1 MLHLRGEADYA
12 RVRRQPKSQNQRGI
26 YSNPKEFYMTRLTK
40 RIIDSARTGSRESF
54 LWDSELKGFG
64 VRIKPSGTRSFII
77 QYRNLERRTRRCV
90 IGQHGVLTVEQA
102 RGHAKK
108 KLASV
113 IDGADPSAERHA
125 IRQGWTISAICD
137 WYLTEAE
144 AGRLIG
150 RNRRP
155 IKPSTISGD
164 RSRID
169 LHIKPLIGH
178 RVVSQLKLAD
188 IERLQGD
195 IAAGRT
201 AKARKVGRGG
211 RTAGGIGVASRSI
224 STLRSLL
231 NHARRLGLIEVSPA
245 AGVRIMASQKL
256 KRHLNAGEI
265 RHLGKVMTQME
276 SEGEHPTALAAIR
289 VMLLTGFRRMEVLAM
304 RKEWVQPDDN
314 LVRFPDTKSGP
325 QMRVAGDDA
334 MTVLEKQALRSHSPF
349 VFPADW
355 GDGHFIGVVRVLD
368 RVCARAGLEEIT
380 PHTLRHSF
388 ASFAASLGFSELTIS
403 GLLGHAPRGITQRY
417 VHLDTAL
424 VIAADQVA
432 AEIARLLAGGELQS
446 KREVKQAR
454 TLASLRAVA

>member
-1 MLHLRGEADYA
+1 M
-12 RVRRQPKSQNQRGI
+12 P
-26 YSNPKEFYMTRLTK
+26 RLTK
-40 RIIDSARTGSRESF
+40 RIIDAAKPGPRDNF

-77 QYRNLERRTRRCV
+77 QYRNLEGRTRRCV
-90 IGQHGVLTVEQA
+90 IGQYGALTVEQA
-102 RGHAKK
+102 RDHAKK

-125 IRQGWTISAICD
+125 IKQGWTISAICD

-155 IKPSTISGD
+155 IKASTISGD

-169 LHIKPLIGH
+169 LHIKPLIGN

-265 RHLGKVMTQME
+265 RHLGKLMTQMG

-334 MTVLEKQALRSHSPF
+334 MTVLEKQAQRSHSPF

-368 RVCARAGLEEIT
+368 RVCARAGLEEVT

-388 ASFAASLGFSELTIS
+388 ASLAASLGFSELTIS
-403 GLLGHAPRGITQRY
+403 GLLGHAPRGVTQRY

-424 VIAADQVA
+424 VIAADQVS

-446 KREVKQAR
+446 VREVKQAR

>member
-1 MLHLRGEADYA
+1 
-12 RVRRQPKSQNQRGI
+12 
-26 YSNPKEFYMTRLTK
+26 MTKLTK
-40 RIIDSARTGSRESF
+40 RSIDALKPNHRRDTF
-54 LWDSELKGFG
+54 LWDGELRGFG
-64 VRIKPSGTRSFII
+64 VRVKPSGTKTFII
-77 QYRNLERRTRRCV
+77 QYRNLEGRTRRCV
-90 IGQHGVLTVEQA
+90 IGQYGVLTVEQA
-102 RGHAKK
+102 RDLAQK
-108 KLASV
+108 KLAAV

-125 IRQGWTISAICD
+125 VRQGLTVSALCE

-155 IKPSTISGD
+155 IKASSLSGD
-164 RSRID
+164 RSRIE
-169 LHIKPLIGH
+169 LHIKPLIGN

-201 AKARKVGRGG
+201 ARARKTGRGG
-211 RTAGGIGVASRSI
+211 QTAGGIGVASRAI

-245 AGVRIMASQKL
+245 AGVRIMASQKM
-256 KRHLNAGEI
+256 KRYLSAGEI
-265 RHLGKVMTQME
+265 RHLGKVTMQME
-276 SEGEHPTALAAIR
+276 REGEHPTGLAAIR
-289 VMLLTGFRRMEVLAM
+289 VMVLTGFRRMEVLAM

-325 QMRVAGDDA
+325 QMRVAGDAA
-334 MTVLEKQALRSHSPF
+334 MTVLEEQALRSHSPYI
-349 VFPADW
+349 FPADC
-355 GDGHFIGVVRVLD
+355 GDGHFVGVVRLLD
-368 RVCARAGLEEIT
+368 RVCARAGLDEVT

-388 ASFAASLGFSELTIS
+388 ASMAAAQGFSELTIS
-403 GLLGHAPRGITQRY
+403 GLLGHAPRGVTQRY

-424 VIAADQVA
+424 IIAADQVA
-432 AEIARLLAGGELQS
+432 AEIARLLDGGELRS
-446 KREVKQAR
+446 VREIKQAR

>member
-1 MLHLRGEADYA
+1 
-12 RVRRQPKSQNQRGI
+12 
-26 YSNPKEFYMTRLTK
+26 MTRLTK
-40 RIIDSARTGSRESF
+40 RTIDALKPVRLRDTF
-54 LWDSELKGFG
+54 LWDGELRGFG
-64 VRIKPSGTRSFII
+64 VRVKPSGTKTFMI
-77 QYRNLERRTRRCV
+77 QYRNLEGRTRRCV
-90 IGQHGVLTVEQA
+90 IGQYGVLTVEQA
-102 RGHAKK
+102 RDLAQK

-125 IRQGWTISAICD
+125 IRQGLTVSALCD

-155 IKPSTISGD
+155 IKASSLSGD
-164 RSRID
+164 RSRIA
-169 LHIKPLIGH
+169 LHIKPLIGN

-201 AKARKVGRGG
+201 ARAPKIGRGG
-211 RTAGGIGVASRSI
+211 QTTGGIGVAARAV
-224 STLRSLL
+224 STLRSLF
-231 NHARRLGLIEVSPA
+231 NHARRLGLIEASPA
-245 AGVRIMASQKL
+245 TGVRIMASQKM
-256 KRHLNAGEI
+256 KRYLSAGEI

-276 SEGEHPTALAAIR
+276 REGEHPTGLAAIR

-325 QMRVAGDDA
+325 QMRVAGDAA
-334 MTVLEKQALRSHSPF
+334 MIVLEAQALRSHSPYI
-349 VFPADW
+349 FPADW

-368 RVCARAGLEEIT
+368 RVCARAGLDEVT

-388 ASFAASLGFSELTIS
+388 ASMAAAQGFSELTIS
-403 GLLGHAPRGITQRY
+403 GLLGHAPRGVTQRY

-424 VIAADQVA
+424 IIAADQVA
-432 AEIARLLAGGELQS
+432 AEIARLLDGGELRS
-446 KREVKQAR
+446 MREIKQAR
-454 TLASLRAVA
+454 TLATLRAVA

>member
-1 MLHLRGEADYA
+1 
-12 RVRRQPKSQNQRGI
+12 
-26 YSNPKEFYMTRLTK
+26 MTRLTK
-40 RIIDSARTGSRESF
+40 RTIDAIKLNLRRDTF
-54 LWDSELKGFG
+54 LWDGELRGFG
-64 VRIKPSGTRSFII
+64 IRVKPSGTKSFII
-77 QYRNLERRTRRCV
+77 QYRNLEGRTRRCV
-90 IGQHGVLTVEQA
+90 VGQYGVLTVDQA
-102 RGHAKK
+102 RDLAQK
-108 KLASV
+108 KLAAV

-125 IRQGWTISAICD
+125 IRQGLTISALCD

-155 IKPSTISGD
+155 IKASSLSGD
-164 RSRID
+164 RSRIQ
-169 LHIKPLIGH
+169 LHIKPLIGN
-178 RVVSQLKLAD
+178 RFVSQLKLAD
-188 IERLQGD
+188 IERMQGD

-201 AKARKVGRGG
+201 VLSRKTGRGG
-211 RTAGGIGVASRSI
+211 QTAGGIGVAARAI

-245 AGVRIMASQKL
+245 TGVRIMASQKM
-256 KRHLNAGEI
+256 KRYLSAGEI
-265 RHLGKVMTQME
+265 RHLGKVMAQME
-276 SEGEHPTALAAIR
+276 REGEHPTGLAAIR

-325 QMRVAGDDA
+325 QMRVAGDAA
-334 MTVLEKQALRSHSPF
+334 MTCLEEQAKPSLSPY

-355 GDGHFIGVVRVLD
+355 GEGHFIGVVRVLD
-368 RVCARAGLEEIT
+368 RVCARSGLDDVT

-388 ASFAASLGFSELTIS
+388 ASMAAGQGFSELTIS
-403 GLLGHAPRGITQRY
+403 GLLGHAPRGVTQRY

-424 VIAADQVA
+424 IIAADQVA
-432 AEIARLLAGGELQS
+432 AEIARLLEGGELRS
-446 KREVKQAR
+446 VREIKQAR

>member
-1 MLHLRGEADYA
+1 
-12 RVRRQPKSQNQRGI
+12 
-26 YSNPKEFYMTRLTK
+26 MTRLTK
-40 RIIDSARTGSRESF
+40 RTIDTLKPDRHRDTF
-54 LWDSELKGFG
+54 LWDGELRGFG
-64 VRIKPSGTRSFII
+64 VRVKSSGTKTFII
-77 QYRNLERRTRRCV
+77 QYRNLEGRTRRCV
-90 IGQHGVLTVEQA
+90 IGQYGVLTVEQA
-102 RGHAKK
+102 RELAQK
-108 KLASV
+108 KLAAV

-125 IRQGWTISAICD
+125 IRQGLTVSALCD

-155 IKPSTISGD
+155 IKASSLSGD
-164 RSRID
+164 RSRIG
-169 LHIKPLIGH
+169 LHIKPLIGN

-201 AKARKVGRGG
+201 ARSRKTGRGG
-211 RTAGGIGVASRSI
+211 QTAGGIGVAARAI
-224 STLRSLL
+224 STLRSLF

-245 AGVRIMASQKL
+245 TGVRIMASQKL
-256 KRHLNAGEI
+256 KRYLSAGEI

-276 SEGEHPTALAAIR
+276 REGEHPTGLAAIR

-304 RKEWVQPDDN
+304 RKEWVQPEDN

-325 QMRVAGDDA
+325 QMRVAGDAA
-334 MTVLEKQALRSHSPF
+334 MTCLEEQAMRSHSPF

-368 RVCARAGLEEIT
+368 RVCARAGLDEVT

-388 ASFAASLGFSELTIS
+388 ASMAAAQGFSELTIS
-403 GLLGHAPRGITQRY
+403 GLLGHAPRGVTQRY

-424 VIAADQVA
+424 IIAADQVA
-432 AEIARLLAGGELQS
+432 AEIARLLDGGELRS
-446 KREVKQAR
+446 MREIKQAR
-454 TLASLRAVA
+454 TLATLRAVA

>member
-1 MLHLRGEADYA
+1 M
-12 RVRRQPKSQNQRGI
+12 P
-26 YSNPKEFYMTRLTK
+26 RLTK
-40 RIIDSARTGSRESF
+40 RTIDALKPDPRRDTF
-54 LWDSELKGFG
+54 LWDGELRGFG
-64 VRIKPSGTRSFII
+64 VRVKPSGTKTFMI
-77 QYRNLERRTRRCV
+77 QYRNLEGRTRRCV
-90 IGQHGVLTVEQA
+90 IGQYGVLTVEQA
-102 RGHAKK
+102 RDMAQK
-108 KLASV
+108 KLAAV

-125 IRQGWTISAICD
+125 IRQGFTVSALCD

-155 IKPSTISGD
+155 IKASSLSGD
-164 RSRID
+164 RSRIA
-169 LHIKPLIGH
+169 LHIKPLIGN

-201 AKARKVGRGG
+201 ARARKIGRGG
-211 RTAGGIGVASRSI
+211 QTAGGIGVAARAI

-245 AGVRIMASQKL
+245 TGVRIMAPQKL
-256 KRHLNAGEI
+256 KRYLSAGEI

-276 SEGEHPTALAAIR
+276 REGEHPTGLAAIR

-325 QMRVAGDDA
+325 QIRVAGDAA
-334 MTVLEKQALRSHSPF
+334 MTVLEAQALRSHSHYI
-349 VFPADW
+349 FPADW
-355 GDGHFIGVVRVLD
+355 GDGHFIGVVRVLQ
-368 RVCARAGLEEIT
+368 RVCMRAGLDEVT

-388 ASFAASLGFSELTIS
+388 ASMAAAQGFSELTIS
-403 GLLGHAPRGITQRY
+403 GLLGHAPRGVTQRY

-424 VIAADQVA
+424 IIAADQVA
-432 AEIARLLAGGELQS
+432 AEIARLLDGGELRS
-446 KREVKQAR
+446 MREIKQAR
-454 TLASLRAVA
+454 TLATLRSVA